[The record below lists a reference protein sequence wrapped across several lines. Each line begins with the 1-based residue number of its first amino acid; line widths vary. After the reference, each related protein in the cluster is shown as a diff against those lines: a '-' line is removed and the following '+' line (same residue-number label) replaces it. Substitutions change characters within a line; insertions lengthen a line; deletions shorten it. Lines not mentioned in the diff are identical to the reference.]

1 MPWVVGIDEA
11 GYGPILGPL
20 VQAAV
25 AVKLPDADPAGW
37 DTLRPWVR
45 RHAEKDKSR
54 LLVDDSKLVHSGP
67 HGVQKLEA
75 GLAALLGLRGTTFG
89 DWLETHA
96 VPHVVEDLQGEA
108 WFDPA
113 EALPLHPAP
122 PDLRPALAEIGVELF
137 VLAVKLVP
145 APSFNRVVAVSG
157 TKATLLG
164 IGLTGLLSAI
174 RQRLPGH
181 DPVEVFCDKL
191 GGRNAYGP
199 LLQGAFHQGWVV
211 AEVES
216 AAESR
221 YRVESLGRDVRVSFR
236 PRADGESVAVALASM
251 TAKYLREVSM
261 RQFNRHW
268 QTHLPGLKPTAGYP
282 VDGARFYAE
291 IAPLLAGLN
300 LPEDAVRRSR

>member
-37 DTLRPWVR
+37 ATLRPWVA
-45 RHAEKDKSR
+45 RHADKDKSR
-54 LLVDDSKLVHSGP
+54 LLIDDSKLVHSGP
-67 HGVQKLEA
+67 HGVKKLEA
-75 GLAALLGLRGTTFG
+75 GLVALLGLRDTTFG
-89 DWLETHA
+89 GWLEAHA

-113 EALPLHPAP
+113 ETLPLHPAP
-122 PDLRPALAEIGVELF
+122 PDLRPVLADIGVELF

-145 APSFNRVVAVSG
+145 APSFNRTVAVSG
-157 TKATLLG
+157 TKATLLN
-164 IGLTGLLSAI
+164 IGLTGLLGAV
-174 RQRLPGH
+174 RQRLPGF
-181 DPVEVFCDKL
+181 DPVEVVCDKL

-211 AEVES
+211 AELES
-216 AAESR
+216 ALESR

-236 PRADGESVAVALASM
+236 PRADGESIAVALASM

-268 QTHLPGLKPTAGYP
+268 QTHLPGLKSTAGYP
-282 VDGARFYAE
+282 VDGQRFYAE

-300 LPEDAVRRSR
+300 LAEDAVRRSR

>member
-37 DTLRPWVR
+37 ETLRPWVA
-45 RHAEKDKSR
+45 RHADKDKKR
-54 LLVDDSKLVHSGP
+54 LLIDDSKLVHSGP
-67 HGVQKLEA
+67 HGVKKLEA
-75 GLAALLGLRGTTFG
+75 GLAALLGLRDTTLG
-89 DWLETHA
+89 QWLETHA
-96 VPHVVEDLQGEA
+96 VLHVVEELQGEA
-108 WFDPA
+108 WYDPT
-113 EALPLHPAP
+113 ETLPLHPAP

-145 APSFNRVVAVSG
+145 APSFNRTVAVSG
-157 TKATLLG
+157 TKGTLLN
-164 IGLTGLLSAI
+164 IGLTGLLGAI
-174 RQRLPGH
+174 RQRLPGF
-181 DPVEVFCDKL
+181 DPVEVVCDKL

-199 LLQGAFHQGWVV
+199 LLQGAFYQGWVV

-216 AAESR
+216 APESR
-221 YRVESLGRDVRVSFR
+221 YRVMSLGRDVRVSFR
-236 PRADGESVAVALASM
+236 PRADGESIAVALASM

-268 QTHLPGLKPTAGYP
+268 QTHLPGLKSTAGYP
-282 VDGARFYAE
+282 VDGQRFYAE

-300 LPEDAVRRSR
+300 LAEDAVRRSR

>member
-11 GYGPILGPL
+11 GYGPVLGPL

-37 DTLRPWVR
+37 ETLRPWIR
-45 RHAEKDKSR
+45 RHAEKDKTR
-54 LLVDDSKLVHSGP
+54 LLIDDSKLVHSGP
-67 HGVQKLEA
+67 HGVKKLEA
-75 GLAALLGLRGTTFG
+75 GLSALLGLRDTTFG
-89 DWLETHA
+89 GWLDAHA
-96 VPHVVEDLQGEA
+96 VPHVVEEMQGEA
-108 WFDPA
+108 WFDPT
-113 EALPLHPAP
+113 ETLPLNPAP
-122 PDLRPALAEIGVELF
+122 PDLRPALAEVGVELF

-145 APSFNRVVAVSG
+145 APSFNRTVAVSG
-157 TKATLLG
+157 TKGTVLN
-164 IGLTGLLSAI
+164 IGVTGLLSAI
-174 RQRLPGH
+174 RQRLPGF
-181 DPVEVFCDKL
+181 DPVAVVCDKL

-216 AAESR
+216 AEESR

-236 PRADGESVAVALASM
+236 PRADGESIAVALASM

-268 QTHLPGLKPTAGYP
+268 RTHLPEIKPTAGYP

-300 LPEDAVRRSR
+300 LADADVRRAK

>member
-11 GYGPILGPL
+11 GYGPVLGPL

-37 DTLRPWVR
+37 ETLRPWIR
-45 RHAEKDKSR
+45 RHAEKDKTR
-54 LLVDDSKLVHSGP
+54 LLIDDSKLVHSGP
-67 HGVQKLEA
+67 HGVKKLEA
-75 GLAALLGLRGTTFG
+75 GLSALLGLRDTTFG
-89 DWLETHA
+89 GWLDAHA
-96 VPHVVEDLQGEA
+96 VPHVVEEMQGEA

-113 EALPLHPAP
+113 EVLPLNPAP
-122 PDLRPALAEIGVELF
+122 PDLRPALAEVGVELF

-145 APSFNRVVAVSG
+145 APSFNRTVAVSG
-157 TKATLLG
+157 TKGTVLN
-164 IGLTGLLSAI
+164 IGVTGLLSAI
-174 RQRLPGH
+174 RQRLPGF
-181 DPVEVFCDKL
+181 DPVAVVCDKL

-216 AAESR
+216 AEESR

-236 PRADGESVAVALASM
+236 PRADGESIAVALASM

-268 QTHLPGLKPTAGYP
+268 RTHLPEIKPTAGYP

-300 LPEDAVRRSR
+300 LADADVRRAK